1 MELQLACG
9 VSYCNLADLVDDVD
23 PLRAIVMRDK
33 CLVFVPDG
41 ADSLLTILKEK
52 FRETTRQEF
61 NVAYEFK

>member
-1 MELQLACG
+1 
-9 VSYCNLADLVDDVD
+9 
-23 PLRAIVMRDK
+23 MRDK

-61 NVAYEFK
+61 NVAYEFKYALILDALQVRQDLTVAQ